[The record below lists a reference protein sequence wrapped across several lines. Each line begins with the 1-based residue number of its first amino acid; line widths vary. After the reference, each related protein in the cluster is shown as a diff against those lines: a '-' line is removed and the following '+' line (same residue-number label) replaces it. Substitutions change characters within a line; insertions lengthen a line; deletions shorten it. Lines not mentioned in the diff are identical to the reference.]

1 MGSSQPA
8 SWQMMMA
15 MMQQNTMERQNALL
29 AEQRLERS
37 RQEAK
42 AAEERRR
49 QQAASAEER
58 MRRQAIEAAHREQLM
73 QKDIDFELMRMKAEQ
88 DLAAERAR
96 VRALQDAHMQ
106 AMMDNFFKSQQR

>member
-15 MMQQNTMERQNALL
+15 MMQQNSMERQNALL

-42 AAEERRR
+42 ASEERR
-49 QQAASAEER
+49 R

-73 QKDIDFELMRMKAEQ
+73 QKDMDFELMRMKAEQ
-88 DLAAERAR
+88 DIAAERAR
-96 VRALQDAHMQ
+96 VRALQDAQMQ
-106 AMMDNFFKSQQR
+106 AMMDQFFKSQQR